1 MIDKNKAFTESAQ
14 NVCDSLPN
22 GKETR
27 SKRMQIVVKPST
39 FTQLERLKQR
49 GISKSNNDLIN
60 NFLDNF
66 VQHYAE
72 ETHREDDQ

>member
-1 MIDKNKAFTESAQ
+1 MIDKNKAFNESTQ

-22 GKETR
+22 GKEIR

-39 FTQLERLKQR
+39 FTRLERLKQR
-49 GISKSNNDLIN
+49 GIIKSKNDLIN
-60 NFLDNF
+60 NFLENF

-72 ETHREDDQ
+72 DIHHEDDQ